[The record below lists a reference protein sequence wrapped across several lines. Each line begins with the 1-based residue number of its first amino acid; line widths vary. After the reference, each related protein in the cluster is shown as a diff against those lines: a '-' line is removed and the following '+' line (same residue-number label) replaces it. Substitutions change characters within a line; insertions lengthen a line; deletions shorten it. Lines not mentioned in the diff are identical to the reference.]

1 MAKVPKHDF
10 TTTVGRLVG
19 GSIYEPKT
27 RDSKGELLV
36 VKNGPNKGQPR
47 PTYDFAMAIAKIPG
61 QAHWAT
67 HPFFAPIW
75 AFTHAQYPQ
84 GQAQAPSF
92 SWKVTDGDST
102 VPNKSLKKPCDNEGY
117 PEHWI
122 IWFSSSTPSTVW
134 DANGVA
140 QITEPGAIKLGS
152 YIQVQ
157 GDVTPNNSTE
167 SPGIYWNHFRVAYS
181 AWGPEISY
189 GPTVS
194 EAKFGQGV
202 QLPPGASVV
211 PVGGTGLPPVATP
224 PVPGTPIAPPAPI
237 AALAPPPPLPVPVAA
252 PVSTL
257 GQPTPLG
264 LTVDLAAM
272 RAGGQWTEA
281 LLAQHGYITAA
292 PLPVPAPLP
301 PAGSAPPPPGPAL
314 TAPVVPNPA
323 ILAIPGAPVPP
334 PPAVAPPPP
343 APAARQMTAKAN
355 GATYEQMRDGGWD
368 DAALVQHGMMLA

>member
-10 TTTVGRLVG
+10 TTPVGRLVG

-27 RDSKGELLV
+27 HDSKGNLLV
-36 VKNGPNKGQPR
+36 VKNGPNKDQPR
-47 PTYDFAMAIAKIPG
+47 PTYDFAMAIPKIPG
-61 QAHWAT
+61 QVHWAT
-67 HPFFAPIW
+67 HPFFVPIW

-102 VPNKSLKKPCDNEGY
+102 VPNKSLKKPCDNEGF
-117 PEHWI
+117 PGHWVV
-122 IWFSSSTPSTVW
+122 WFSSSTPPQVW

-140 QITEPGAIKLGS
+140 QILEPGAIKNGS

-167 SPGIYWNHFRVAYS
+167 SPGIYWNHYRVAYS

-189 GPTVS
+189 GPSVS
-194 EAKFGQGV
+194 DAKFGQGV
-202 QLPPGASVV
+202 QLPPGASAA
-211 PVGGTGLPPVATP
+211 PVAAAFNPAP
-224 PVPGTPIAPPAPI
+224 PVPGAPVAPPPPV
-237 AALAPPPPLPVPVAA
+237 AALAPPPPLPA
-252 PVSTL
+252 PVPTL

-281 LLAQHGYITAA
+281 LLVQHGYITAA

-314 TAPVVPNPA
+314 TVPVVPNPA
-323 ILAIPGAPVPP
+323 LLAIPGAPPPP

-343 APAARQMTAKAN
+343 APAARQMTPKAN
-355 GATYEQMRDGGWD
+355 GHSYEQMTASGEWT
-368 DAALVQHGMMLA
+368 DALLIQHGMMLA